1 MKMNPSNT
9 LKVFIAISVVGIL
22 LRLLIAISAGNQ
34 LIGHLSGGGD
44 APAYVRLADSLL
56 AGKGFSYVGQPSAFR
71 PPLYPL
77 LLAAMHFASGHKY
90 LLVMRIIQLFAGIGT
105 AWLSALVAN
114 ELWGPASKAKCFAL
128 VLIFPTLVYFTGE
141 ILTETMASLLT
152 AAFFYFLVRSGHD
165 RIASYLGMGVVAG
178 VAALLRFNMVFLPVV
193 AAWRVAT
200 LPRVAGRLQRLLIV
214 TLVPALFILP
224 WIVRNLV
231 VFHGE
236 VLYSTHTGMDL
247 VEGIIEPEGR
257 GDANQQQQ
265 IIREAGWV
273 MQGLER
279 EDSRRLLYGS
289 EPSLNRQALQAGIRL
304 WRQSWSN
311 NGRVILKKL
320 GYFWLST
327 DQVISIEN
335 FSNRVRLLRMSG
347 VVFYWFSLAMGAIGL
362 RKLFR
367 SDPSLAVTFAIYFS
381 IATCLHLL
389 FAMNTRLRVP
399 LIDPLVCIL
408 MSFPILNDLGRRE
421 KEPNIHQSTA
431 STSP

>member
-1 MKMNPSNT
+1 MKTNPSST
-9 LKVFIAISVVGIL
+9 LKVFVAISVAGIL

-34 LIGHLSGGGD
+34 LVGHLSGGGD
-44 APAYVRLADSLL
+44 APAYVRLGNSLY

-77 LLAAMHFASGHKY
+77 LLAAMHFAVGQKY
-90 LLVMRIIQLFAGIGT
+90 LLAMRIIQLFAGIAT
-105 AWLSALVAN
+105 AWLSALIAK
-114 ELWGPASKAKCFAL
+114 ELWGPKSKAKCFAL
-128 VLIFPTLVYFTGE
+128 VLIFPTLVFFTGE
-141 ILTETMASLLT
+141 ILTETIASLFT
-152 AAFFYFLVRSGHD
+152 VAFFYFLVCSGSD

-178 VAALLRFNMVFLPVV
+178 IAALLRFNMVFLPLI

-200 LPRVAGRLQRLLIV
+200 IPRSVQRPQRLLIV
-214 TLVPALFILP
+214 TLVPALLILP

-236 VLYSTHTGMDL
+236 VLYSTHTGIDL

-257 GDANQQQQ
+257 GDSKQQQQ

-279 EDSRRLLYGS
+279 DDSRRLLYGS

-304 WRQSWSN
+304 WRESWSN
-311 NGRVILKKL
+311 DCRVILKKL

-327 DQVISIEN
+327 DQLISIRN
-335 FSNRVRLLRMSG
+335 FSYRVRFLRISG
-347 VVFYWFSLAMGAIGL
+347 VVFYWFSLGVAAIGL

-367 SDPSLAVTFAIYFS
+367 TDPSLATTFVIYFS
-381 IATCLHLL
+381 IATCVHLF

-399 LIDPLVCIL
+399 LFDPLICIL
-408 MSFPILNDLGRRE
+408 MSFPFLGDLLRSNAERISEESILS
-421 KEPNIHQSTA
+421 KQ
-431 STSP
+431 